1 MDDTRTW
8 TELVIESDSTVAITV
23 PYTTS
28 TCCKEVFI
36 SHSALDKHLSV
47 AHSDAF
53 RRYVCALCMR
63 SQARYRQIAVH
74 YAFCLRSNRKEA
86 VASTADSVEGPEATL
101 SENTNPFMS
110 LAAESSPEDTEEGD
124 LSQRA
129 ILVTKPAFE
138 CKESDR
144 SFPTQTGLSQHERFK
159 HPNLRNAKRI
169 AGQEKDIERKR
180 KARLDSRKLAEETG
194 TTYKPKKSQWTEV
207 EIELLV
213 QLEVE
218 LSGAR
223 FINMAIAERMPEK
236 TNKQISDKRKSLK
249 SQGTSKA
256 KTKKAQNPTPAL
268 EPDTI
273 VIQSEPTIPREDM
286 FNNAICNSGL
296 ECVGMGAEL
305 LTQAIEGQDIDGL
318 QDKLITIIKSACSKP
333 IKAKPNGPANS
344 TENPPGKKKNKQ
356 EEYRRVQNLF
366 SRRRKQLATEI
377 LDCKV
382 ASTKCDID
390 PQIVQ
395 ETYEGRFGGESQ
407 EVNLSKYPKAKP
419 ADNNMLIEPITQQEI
434 QKAYSRAKKDSASGP
449 DV

>member
-1 MDDTRTW
+1 MTEMDDTRTW

-63 SQARYRQIAVH
+63 SQARYRQTAVH
-74 YAFCLRSNRKEA
+74 YAFCLRINRKEA

-101 SENTNPFMS
+101 SENTNPFIS

-124 LSQRA
+124 LSQRV
-129 ILVTKPAFE
+129 IPVTKPTFE
-138 CKESDR
+138 CKECDR
-144 SFPTQTGLSQHERFK
+144 SFPTKTGLSQHERFK
-159 HPNLRNAKRI
+159 HPNLRNANRI

-223 FINMAIAERMPEK
+223 FINMAIAERMPGK
-236 TNKQISDKRKSLK
+236 TNKQNFR
-249 SQGTSKA
+249 
-256 KTKKAQNPTPAL
+256 
-268 EPDTI
+268 
-273 VIQSEPTIPREDM
+273 
-286 FNNAICNSGL
+286 
-296 ECVGMGAEL
+296 
-305 LTQAIEGQDIDGL
+305 
-318 QDKLITIIKSACSKP
+318 
-333 IKAKPNGPANS
+333 
-344 TENPPGKKKNKQ
+344 Q
-356 EEYRRVQNLF
+356 EEI
-366 SRRRKQLATEI
+366 S
-377 LDCKV
+377 KV
-382 ASTKCDID
+382 
-390 PQIVQ
+390 
-395 ETYEGRFGGESQ
+395 
-407 EVNLSKYPKAKP
+407 
-419 ADNNMLIEPITQQEI
+419 
-434 QKAYSRAKKDSASGP
+434 SGN
-449 DV
+449 